1 MSSGYIFDEYNKM
14 SDEAHA
20 KAEGRVLKKKEEP
33 DIIADRAS
41 HGGDIYRNRVRL
53 DFSVSLNPMPL
64 PQSVMDAALIGLSEM
79 HQYPDPVQ
87 QKLRESIASV
97 ENAAV
102 RNVICSSGASEL
114 LMSVCHAFRPR
125 RALVTA
131 PCYSGYERAHS
142 AVGAEI
148 IRYPLDENNG
158 FRLDDGLLYTLPGE
172 DIDMVILAD
181 PNNPDGKLMDA
192 KLKRRLADVCDGMG
206 ITLVI
211 DECFLPLTVRG
222 LESDP
227 IRGSALHLRAFT
239 KSFAMPGIR
248 IGYVLSADTKKLSEI
263 SRHLPEWN
271 VSRIAERAG
280 EAAAEVMRNTSYM
293 KNSVTYINAE
303 RRRLMQ
309 GLGMMGIKFYDSD
322 ANFILFRS
330 KPGLYQKLLS
340 RGIMI
345 RRCSDYNGLDDSYYR
360 IAVRNREDND
370 VLLRTLKEIL

>member
-1 MSSGYIFDEYNKM
+1 
-14 SDEAHA
+14 
-20 KAEGRVLKKKEEP
+20 
-33 DIIADRAS
+33 
-41 HGGDIYRNRVRL
+41 
-53 DFSVSLNPMPL
+53 
-64 PQSVMDAALIGLSEM
+64 
-79 HQYPDPVQ
+79 
-87 QKLRESIASV
+87 
-97 ENAAV
+97 
-102 RNVICSSGASEL
+102 
-114 LMSVCHAFRPR
+114 
-125 RALVTA
+125 
-131 PCYSGYERAHS
+131 
-142 AVGAEI
+142 
-148 IRYPLDENNG
+148 
-158 FRLDDGLLYTLPGE
+158 
-172 DIDMVILAD
+172 MVILAD

-222 LESDP
+222 LVRDP
-227 IRGSALHLRAFT
+227 IRDSALHLRAFT

-248 IGYVLSADTKKLSEI
+248 IGYMLSADTKKLSEI

-280 EAAAEVMRNTSYM
+280 EAAADVMLNTSYL

-303 RRRLMQ
+303 RSRLMQ
-309 GLGMMGIKFYDSD
+309 GLSMIGIQVYDSD

-345 RRCSDYNGLDDSYYR
+345 RRCSDYRGLDDSYYR
-360 IAVRNREDND
+360 IAVRKREDND